1 MLITRASSHHR
12 PDDERP
18 PAKRNA
24 GAVRMA
30 GRIAVW
36 QAAVAAFAL
45 AALNGATW
53 AMIASCTLLG
63 MTALRV
69 RGRWID
75 RWLLIFL
82 GYRAR
87 ARVRR
92 SATALAAIAPQ
103 LDTNEYRDPSGTVA
117 GVLTDGPHWVVV
129 LRVEGPVSPAP
140 LVATL
145 RSSVDPA
152 GPVRAATVQL
162 VRWAVPRPSDP
173 DATRRPVA
181 TIAAWNVDWIAVR
194 GPAGTSPTAAIRLAT
209 VLGAQGFSVRPLGQA
224 ELAAELASSLGV
236 AQANGAAVIARESW
250 WSLSLGRLHHVTFR
264 LIRPPRDPARL
275 AHAVA
280 WLAGPPSL
288 STCVSVL
295 FAAAAEPVVAVR
307 VAIPAGRS
315 RREVRGALRKAL
327 GPMKSHTRPMNG
339 RHTDGILATLPLASP
354 SR

>member
-1 MLITRASSHHR
+1 MLIRL
-12 PDDERP
+12 
-18 PAKRNA
+18 
-24 GAVRMA
+24 A

-45 AALNGATW
+45 AAVNGATW

-82 GYRAR
+82 GYRGR
-87 ARVRR
+87 SRVRR
-92 SATALAAIAPQ
+92 SATALGVIAPQ
-103 LDTNEYRDPSGTVA
+103 LDTNEYRDPGGTVA

-129 LRVEGPVSPAP
+129 LRVEGPVSLAP

-152 GPVRAATVQL
+152 GLVRACTVQL

-173 DATRRPVA
+173 DATGRAVL
-181 TIAAWNVDWIAVR
+181 AWNVDWIAVR
-194 GPAGTSPTAAIRLAT
+194 GPAGTSPTAAVRLAT
-209 VLGAQGFSVRPLGQA
+209 VLGAQGFSVRPLGRA
-224 ELAAELASSLGV
+224 ELTAELASSLGV
-236 AQANGAAVIARESW
+236 ASSGAAVTARETW
-250 WSLSLGRLHHVTFR
+250 RSLSLGRLHHATFS
-264 LIRPPRDPARL
+264 LVHPPRDPAKL

-295 FAAAAEPVVAVR
+295 FAPTAEPEVAVR

-315 RREVRGALRKAL
+315 RREVKGALRKAL

-339 RHTDGILATLPLASP
+339 RHTDGILATLPLATP